1 MKKRIANLVV
11 AAVML
16 IGSFNLAAS
25 AAIQRRY
32 IPCDNC
38 GIGRIIETG
47 TSTTQWHDAGVIGFC
62 FHGGTSRVN
71 DIYMGRTIT
80 TSYHC
85 TNCSSGYDHTYE
97 EIASYCPFLGT
108 FF

>member
-1 MKKRIANLVV
+1 MKKRIVNLVI

-16 IGSFNLAAS
+16 IGSFNLTAS

-38 GIGRIIETG
+38 LIGRIAERG
-47 TSTTQWHDAGVIGFC
+47 TTVTQWHDAGIIGYC
-62 FHGGTSRVN
+62 IHGGTSRQN
-71 DIYMGRTIT
+71 DVYMARTVT
-80 TSYHC
+80 VEYRCSH
-85 TNCSSGYDHTYE
+85 CSSGYDHTYE
-97 EIASYCPFLGT
+97 EIANYCPFLEA